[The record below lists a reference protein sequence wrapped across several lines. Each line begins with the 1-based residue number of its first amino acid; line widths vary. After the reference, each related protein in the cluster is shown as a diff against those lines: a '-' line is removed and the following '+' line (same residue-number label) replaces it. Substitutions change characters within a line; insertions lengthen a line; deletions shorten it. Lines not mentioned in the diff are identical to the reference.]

1 MRSIAV
7 LNQKG
12 GVGKTTTAVNL
23 SAALA
28 EKGQRVCLVDLD
40 SQAHASLHLGL
51 ALADDDRSIY
61 DVLMNSVSVE
71 EIRQSIDKNLWL
83 VPSHLNLA
91 ASDMELANEVGRE
104 LILRDKLELA
114 AGRFDYLIIDCPPSL
129 GLLTINALS
138 AVDEVFLP
146 LQPHFL
152 ALHGLSKLLRT
163 IDVVSQRLN
172 DRLQLTGV
180 VLCMYDSGTRL
191 AGEVTSD
198 VEQFFA
204 GQAETGKAW
213 AQAKT
218 FATRIR
224 RNIRLAEAPSF
235 GQSIFQ
241 YAPRSAGSEDYRALA
256 EEVHCQ
262 VLQPAVTKASGE
274 R

>member
-23 SAALA
+23 SSALA

-71 EIRQSIDKNLWL
+71 EICQSIDKNLWL

-104 LILRDKLELA
+104 LILRDKLAEVSR
-114 AGRFDYLIIDCPPSL
+114 RFDYLIIDCPPSL

-191 AGEVTSD
+191 AGEVTGD

-204 GQAETGKAW
+204 SQAETGKAW
-213 AQAKT
+213 ARAKT

-262 VLQPAVTKASGE
+262 QLQPAVTKAGGQ